1 MHPTTTSG
9 AARSSRQAGRE
20 TGRETGRQA
29 GRQAGFSFIE
39 ILVVM
44 GIISVL
50 VSMVVVL
57 IPNIQEQSKRTK
69 SKDNVRSM
77 IIMMVGRRTAKV
89 SGGYPP
95 YNGKNFVLSLVATGQ
110 IDRRQVQNLEILF
123 SPGDTTYTTE
133 RVDMERYKD
142 VKKAA
147 LKQGADFHELTSYA
161 GRRNAEDGHLVTSD
175 QEKMGTMLICD
186 DDDGPLHHSDGIVT
200 GWSNGAVRFMEW
212 EELDML
218 GPEDPDKPEPF
229 LGDDTENDMLQ
240 HMWGRE

>member
-9 AARSSRQAGRE
+9 AARSFGQ
-20 TGRETGRQA
+20 TGRHA
-29 GRQAGFSFIE
+29 GRQSGFSFIE

-57 IPNIQEQSKRTK
+57 IPNIQEQSRKTK
-69 SKDNVRSM
+69 SVDNVRSM
-77 IIMMVGRRTAKV
+77 IILMVARRTGKI

-110 IDRRQVQNLEILF
+110 LDRRNPQNLEVLF
-123 SPGDTTYTTE
+123 SPGDQSYNME
-133 RVDMERYKD
+133 RVDIERYKD
-142 VKKAA
+142 VKKSA

-161 GRRNAEDGHLVTSD
+161 GRRNADQEHLVTSD

-186 DDDGPLHHSDGIVT
+186 DDDGALHHSDGLVT
-200 GWSNGAVRFMEW
+200 GWSNGAARFMEW
-212 EELDML
+212 EEFDML
-218 GPEDPDKPEPF
+218 APEDPDHPEPF
-229 LGDDTENDMLQ
+229 LGDDTENEMLQ